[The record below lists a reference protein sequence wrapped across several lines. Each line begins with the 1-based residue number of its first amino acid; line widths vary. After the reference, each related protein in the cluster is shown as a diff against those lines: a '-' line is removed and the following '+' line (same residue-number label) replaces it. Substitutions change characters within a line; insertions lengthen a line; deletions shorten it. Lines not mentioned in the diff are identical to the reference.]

1 MKEIINSQAIEVVE
15 NLREDIMNSRQ
26 NEVVKFKLNKINITN
41 GSILIDDNIL
51 DDKSVSKL
59 CKKIKVLN
67 TFIDYKKQL
76 RDEDWDD
83 LQGKLE
89 SLNKDTD
96 FYASVSENNVIQDI
110 YSKDELESGSFNSL
124 ESYNNFLDSITKA
137 LKLTDFKYTVK
148 SAKFDNRQNRVS
160 LKMLHEDSNIDV
172 FGNHSDMWKSGIDLN
187 FNSVDF
193 SSSPFF
199 ERLICTNGMTAS
211 NYGYSTNIQQSKWDY
226 AKIDKQVSKIL
237 INDSKSNSMIIEC
250 AQNLSMNDVS
260 VKEFL
265 QYKRFIESIN
275 EDDKYSNILDSVF
288 SEEDIIKNYGVE
300 IRNKSKKWQSMAT
313 SGRNA
318 YGFFNDLTYIASHPE
333 ETGMNSVDGRELSIL
348 SSKLFFNKNL
358 DLQDVP
364 EQIHFAVDKFYQD

>member
-1 MKEIINSQAIEVVE
+1 MNQIINSQAIEVVE
-15 NLREDIMNSRQ
+15 NLREDILNSRQ

-110 YSKDELESGSFNSL
+110 YSKVELESSSFNSL

-137 LKLTDFKYTVK
+137 LKLTNFKYTVK

-160 LKMLHEDSNIDV
+160 LKMLHEDSNIDI
-172 FGNHSDMWKSGIDLN
+172 FGNHSDMWKSGVDLN
-187 FNSVDF
+187 FNSIDF

-199 ERLICTNGMTAS
+199 ERLICTNGMTAA

-260 VKEFL
+260 VREFL

-275 EDDKYSNILDSVF
+275 EDEKYSNILDTVF